1 MPKCWCCVR
10 PPLLEKFAF
19 RRLNRR
25 QLSVILLETAWRVAS
40 RFNPVIPSFM
50 LARIPKRTISALLLL
65 AGCMAFAACATQ
77 KPQLALV
84 DDPDAKKE
92 SQIPWNKQEK
102 WETQGQFA
110 NMTDRR

>member
-1 MPKCWCCVR
+1 
-10 PPLLEKFAF
+10 
-19 RRLNRR
+19 
-25 QLSVILLETAWRVAS
+25 VAS
-40 RFNPVIPSFM
+40 RCNQVIPLFM

-77 KPQLALV
+77 KPQVLV

-92 SQIPWNKQEK
+92 SQIPWNKQEQ

>member
-1 MPKCWCCVR
+1 
-10 PPLLEKFAF
+10 
-19 RRLNRR
+19 
-25 QLSVILLETAWRVAS
+25 
-40 RFNPVIPSFM
+40 M
-50 LARIPKRTISALLLL
+50 LAQIPKRTISALLLL

-77 KPQLALV
+77 KPQPVLV

-102 WETQGQFA
+102 WEGSQGQFA

>member
-1 MPKCWCCVR
+1 MPKCWCCAR

-25 QLSVILLETAWRVAS
+25 QLSVIFLETAWRVAS
-40 RFNPVIPSFM
+40 SCNQVIPSFM
-50 LARIPKRTISALLLL
+50 LARIPKRTISALLLF
-65 AGCMAFAACATQ
+65 AGGMAFAACATQ

-84 DDPDAKKE
+84 ADADGE
-92 SQIPWNKQEK
+92 EECQIAWNKQEK

-110 NMTDRR
+110 NLADRR